1 MKSIELSKIYPR
13 DRLDIDPNGV
23 NIDHDISLS
32 RIPDI
37 LAYLIEIKL
46 NCNPTHKMVIEQFS
60 LRHPHWLVTHVEVY
74 AGNEYIGSLGVD
86 GYTDRITLRNR
97 AINEVMVRK
106 GYMASSKANQLSA
119 NYDKFFRPATPLQ
132 QANLL
137 RKEAYNEMARGKMAE
152 ANKSLAPTRAFVE
165 SLTDYI
171 MQNFDKYKEI
181 AINSGWS
188 SEHQDTLPS
197 LYSDYT
203 LVASIAPSP
212 KLHNKNSE
220 GFYFYVSDGVCLAT
234 DYRGHKIGAHYS
246 NNLPTELA
254 GRIGMLKLAEDKTF
268 IRNVGYRQQQD
279 FFYILGDYNEY
290 TK

>member
-1 MKSIELSKIYPR
+1 
-13 DRLDIDPNGV
+13 
-23 NIDHDISLS
+23 
-32 RIPDI
+32 
-37 LAYLIEIKL
+37 
-46 NCNPTHKMVIEQFS
+46 
-60 LRHPHWLVTHVEVY
+60 
-74 AGNEYIGSLGVD
+74 
-86 GYTDRITLRNR
+86 
-97 AINEVMVRK
+97 
-106 GYMASSKANQLSA
+106 MASSKANQLSA

-137 RKEAYNEMARGKMAE
+137 RKEAYNEMARGKMAQ

>member
-1 MKSIELSKIYPR
+1 MRAE
-13 DRLDIDPNGV
+13 
-23 NIDHDISLS
+23 
-32 RIPDI
+32 
-37 LAYLIEIKL
+37 
-46 NCNPTHKMVIEQFS
+46 
-60 LRHPHWLVTHVEVY
+60 
-74 AGNEYIGSLGVD
+74 EYIGSLGVD

-119 NYDKFFRPATPLQ
+119 NYDKFFRPASSLVK
-132 QANLL
+132 ANLL
-137 RKEAYNEMARGKMAE
+137 RKEANNEMAREKMAQT
-152 ANKSLAPTRAFVE
+152 NKSLAPTRAFVE
-165 SLTDYI
+165 SLTDHI

-203 LVASIAPSP
+203 LVASIAPPP
-212 KLHNKNSE
+212 KMHNKNSE

>member
-1 MKSIELSKIYPR
+1 
-13 DRLDIDPNGV
+13 
-23 NIDHDISLS
+23 
-32 RIPDI
+32 
-37 LAYLIEIKL
+37 
-46 NCNPTHKMVIEQFS
+46 
-60 LRHPHWLVTHVEVY
+60 
-74 AGNEYIGSLGVD
+74 
-86 GYTDRITLRNR
+86 
-97 AINEVMVRK
+97 
-106 GYMASSKANQLSA
+106 MASSKANQLSA
-119 NYDKFFRPATPLQ
+119 NYDKFFRPATPLVK
-132 QANLL
+132 ANLL

>member
-13 DRLDIDPNGV
+13 DRLSIHPNGV
-23 NIDHDISLS
+23 NILHDISLS

-37 LAYLIEIKL
+37 LAYLIEVKL
-46 NCNPTHKMVIEQFS
+46 NCNPTHKMVIEQFN
-60 LRHPHWLVTHVEVY
+60 LRHPHWLVTRVEVY
-74 AGNEYIGSLGVD
+74 AGNEYIGSLGID
-86 GYTDRITLRNR
+86 EYTNKITLRNR
-97 AINEVMVRK
+97 AIEEVMVRK
-106 GYMASSKANQLSA
+106 GYMASGKANQLSA
-119 NYDKFFRPATPLQ
+119 NYDKFFRPASPLVK
-132 QANLL
+132 ANLL
-137 RKEAYNEMARGKMAE
+137 RKEAYNEMARGKMAQ

-165 SLTDYI
+165 SLTDHI

-203 LVASIAPSP
+203 LVASIAP
-212 KLHNKNSE
+212 LHKKNSE

-246 NNLPTELA
+246 NNLPTELS

>member
-1 MKSIELSKIYPR
+1 MKSIELSNIYPR

-132 QANLL
+132 L
-137 RKEAYNEMARGKMAE
+137 RLTYSGK
-152 ANKSLAPTRAFVE
+152 KRIT
-165 SLTDYI
+165 
-171 MQNFDKYKEI
+171 K
-181 AINSGWS
+181 W
-188 SEHQDTLPS
+188 
-197 LYSDYT
+197 
-203 LVASIAPSP
+203 
-212 KLHNKNSE
+212 
-220 GFYFYVSDGVCLAT
+220 
-234 DYRGHKIGAHYS
+234 
-246 NNLPTELA
+246 LA
-254 GRIGMLKLAEDKTF
+254 GKWLKP
-268 IRNVGYRQQQD
+268 ISP
-279 FFYILGDYNEY
+279 
-290 TK
+290 

>member
-1 MKSIELSKIYPR
+1 MQMTTLDRIYPR
-13 DRLDIDPNGV
+13 DRLSVADNTC
-23 NIDHDISLS
+23 S
-32 RIPDI
+32 RDTGEAELPEI
-37 LAYLIEIKL
+37 LAYLIETKL
-46 NCNPTHKMVIEQFS
+46 NLNLSHRMVIEIQ
-60 LRHPHWLVTHVEVY
+60 RHSWRVKNVTVY
-74 AGNEYIGSLGVD
+74 SGTEEIGTLGVD
-86 GYTDRITLRNR
+86 MHQGKITLTNR

-106 GYMASSKANQLSA
+106 GCMASSKANQLSA

-132 QANLL
+132 KANLL

-165 SLTDYI
+165 SLTDHI

>member
-1 MKSIELSKIYPR
+1 MQMTTLDRIYPR
-13 DRLDIDPNGV
+13 DRLSVADNTC
-23 NIDHDISLS
+23 S
-32 RIPDI
+32 RDTGEAELPEI
-37 LAYLIEIKL
+37 LAYLIETKL
-46 NCNPTHKMVIEQFS
+46 NLNLSHRMVIEIQ
-60 LRHPHWLVTHVEVY
+60 RHSWRVKNVTVY
-74 AGNEYIGSLGVD
+74 SGTEEIGTLGVD
-86 GYTDRITLRNR
+86 MHQGRITLTNR

-119 NYDKFFRPATPLQ
+119 NYDKFFRPATPLVK
-132 QANLL
+132 ANLL
-137 RKEAYNEMARGKMAE
+137 RKEAYNEMARGKMAQ

-165 SLTDYI
+165 SLTDHI

>member
-1 MKSIELSKIYPR
+1 MQMTTLDRIYPR
-13 DRLDIDPNGV
+13 DRLSVADNTC
-23 NIDHDISLS
+23 S
-32 RIPDI
+32 RDTGEAELPEI
-37 LAYLIEIKL
+37 LAYLIETKL
-46 NCNPTHKMVIEQFS
+46 NLNLSHRMVIEIQ
-60 LRHPHWLVTHVEVY
+60 RHSWRVKNVTVY
-74 AGNEYIGSLGVD
+74 SGTEEIGTLGVD
-86 GYTDRITLRNR
+86 MHQGKITLSNR

-119 NYDKFFRPATPLQ
+119 NYDKFFRPASSLVK
-132 QANLL
+132 ANLL
-137 RKEAYNEMARGKMAE
+137 MKEANNEMAYEKMAQT
-152 ANKSLAPTRAFVE
+152 NKSLAPTRAFVE
-165 SLTDYI
+165 SLTDHI

>member
-13 DRLDIDPNGV
+13 DRLDIDPSGV

-60 LRHPHWLVTHVEVY
+60 LRHPHWLVTSVEVY
-74 AGNEYIGSLGVD
+74 AGDEYIGSLGVD
-86 GYTDRITLRNR
+86 GYTDRIALRNR

-171 MQNFDKYKEI
+171 MDNFDKYKEI
-181 AINSGWS
+181 AISNGLS
-188 SEHQDTLPS
+188 SEHLDNLPS

-203 LVASIAPSP
+203 LVASIAP
-212 KLHNKNSE
+212 LHRNKPE
-220 GFYFYVSDGVCLAT
+220 GFYLYVSDEVCLVT
-234 DYRGHKIGAHYS
+234 DHLGNKIGAHYA
-246 NNLPTELA
+246 NNLPPELS
-254 GRIGMLKLAEDKTF
+254 GKVGMLKIAEDKTF

-279 FFYILGDYNEY
+279 FFYILGDYNEH

>member
-1 MKSIELSKIYPR
+1 MQMTTLDRIYPR
-13 DRLDIDPNGV
+13 DRLSVADSTDRRVDGEAELPE
-23 NIDHDISLS
+23 
-32 RIPDI
+32 I
-37 LAYLIEIKL
+37 LAYLIETKL
-46 NCNPTHKMVIEQFS
+46 NLNPSHRMVIEINLTS
-60 LRHPHWLVTHVEVY
+60 KVRNVTVY
-74 AGNEYIGSLGVD
+74 SGTEEIGTLGVD
-86 GYTDRITLRNR
+86 MYQGKITLTNR

-119 NYDKFFRPATPLQ
+119 NYDKFFRPASSLVK
-132 QANLL
+132 ANLL
-137 RKEAYNEMARGKMAE
+137 RKEANNEMAREKMAQTR
-152 ANKSLAPTRAFVE
+152 KSLEPTRAFVE
-165 SLTDYI
+165 SLTDHI

-203 LVASIAPSP
+203 LVASIAPP
-212 KLHNKNSE
+212 PNMHNKNSE

>member
-1 MKSIELSKIYPR
+1 MQMTTLDRIYPR
-13 DRLDIDPNGV
+13 DRLSVADNTC
-23 NIDHDISLS
+23 S
-32 RIPDI
+32 RDTGEAELPEI
-37 LAYLIEIKL
+37 LAYLIETKL
-46 NCNPTHKMVIEQFS
+46 NLNLSHRMVIEIQ
-60 LRHPHWLVTHVEVY
+60 RHSWRVKNVTVY
-74 AGNEYIGSLGVD
+74 SGTEEIGTLGVD
-86 GYTDRITLRNR
+86 MHQGRITLTNR